1 MSTTVHLIAL
11 LKSELRSAGITYA
24 ALAERL
30 GMAESSVKRMFA
42 KGGDMPL
49 SRIDD
54 ICRVLNVDFADL
66 ARRIARN
73 GGVRVTYELA
83 DAKSRRLSD
92 HCPVGVD
99 LELR

>member
-1 MSTTVHLIAL
+1 MKVILATRKSPLAL
-11 LKSELRSAGITYA
+11 VQTEMVAARLSEKLPFRKCVADDEFDSYID
-24 ALAERL
+24 EIVL
-30 GMAESSVKRMFA
+30 GR
-42 KGGDMPL
+42 
-49 SRIDD
+49 
-54 ICRVLNVDFADL
+54 DL